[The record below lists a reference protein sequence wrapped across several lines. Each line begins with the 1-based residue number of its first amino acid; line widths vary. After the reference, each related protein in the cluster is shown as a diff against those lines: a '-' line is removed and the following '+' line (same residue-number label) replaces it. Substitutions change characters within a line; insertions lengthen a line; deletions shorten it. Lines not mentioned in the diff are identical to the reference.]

1 MLSEPFV
8 LGAARNN
15 SKEHEFLGNCMDS
28 SVTKYAATPNKL
40 WKLNELSHLCE
51 KEREELPPEPG
62 FGPLQEPN

>member
-1 MLSEPFV
+1 
-8 LGAARNN
+8 
-15 SKEHEFLGNCMDS
+15 MDS

-40 WKLNELSHLCE
+40 WDLNELSHLCE